1 MKKIIAL
8 MLLPSF
14 AFAGKLGENYVGA
27 ELGSSDIEFIRTAT
41 GDKVTTDSTGF
52 SWEISGNYNIY
63 NPSDKKYA
71 ADLLLSYYTGSGKKS
86 ATSTSNTK
94 WTTDTELSVLTAV
107 VRPYYDLGSF
117 KVFADLGVSAQDYEI
132 DVTQSGGSEKV
143 SGDSTEFSYGV
154 GFEVAS
160 GKLSLTPSVSWSES
174 PSIKGPTAGTYK
186 SSDSVSFIIP
196 VSYSYSDKIDITASY
211 RSIDNDDAPNKTTPT
226 SKVKTETS
234 SWGIGIDYK
243 F

>member
-8 MLLPSF
+8 MLLPSL

-27 ELGSSDIEFIRTAT
+27 ELGSSGIEFRYSDANPN
-41 GDKVTTDSTGF
+41 KVTTDAKGF

-86 ATSTSNTK
+86 ATDTDGDK
-94 WTTDTELSVLTAV
+94 WTTDTELSVLTAI
-107 VRPYYDLGSF
+107 VRPYYDLGNF
-117 KVFADLGVSAQDYEI
+117 KVFANLGIINQDIEVDIPTSSA
-132 DVTQSGGSEKV
+132 KV
-143 SGDSTEFSYGV
+143 NGDSTEFLYGV

-160 GKLSLTPSVSWSES
+160 GKISITPEVSWSKS
-174 PSIKGPTAGTYK
+174 PDLKNSTETFKGKDLLTF
-186 SSDSVSFIIP
+186 SIP

-211 RSIDNDDAPNKTTPT
+211 NAIDNDDSPHKTTST
-226 SKVKTETS
+226 TKVKSETS